1 MAEVKPQNYELTP
14 KYKQNV
20 TPVPERMLRSN
31 GSVTSFRAHAVSCFR
46 LGTNGERYFLNHFQP
61 LLPPLEKTKT
71 VNHFIFLL
79 EKSALKCNN
88 HLSRMMHC

>member
-1 MAEVKPQNYELTP
+1 MAEVKLQNYELTP

-46 LGTNGERYFLNHFQP
+46 LGTNGGSI
-61 LLPPLEKTKT
+61 LPEPFSAPTPTLGKTKT
-71 VNHFIFLL
+71 VSHFIFLL

-88 HLSRMMHC
+88 HLSRMMYC